1 MRIRLTKQAANSVD
15 KASCVSGR
23 VLRLLIR
30 STLEAANPVRNSAG
44 IDNEAASSMT
54 RVAEDDE
61 TQRNKQKPI
70 GVSQFTKN
78 FDVWEFGT
86 VLRTFYTGGITA
98 KITGMPLRIDNMKL
112 ILLWESLA
120 SFAAKVEEVVKVLK
134 LFNRTNCCQ
143 RSHSRQKDLK
153 ATVKNHRHV
162 KIKIRKVDHF
172 RNAFAESALVESAS
186 HIFFSCSLA
195 LQVRSK
201 LMCWWELDNHV
212 IHPYEDWFC
221 RFNGLRM
228 SKRLKE
234 VFEDVC
240 YVMSWLLWRFKNLVI
255 FGEKL
260 P

>member
-86 VLRTFYTGGITA
+86 VLRWHYGKDHGNAVEDRQYEVDFAMGITGIFCCKSGRSCA
-98 KITGMPLRIDNMKL
+98 GAEAIQSNE
-112 ILLWESLA
+112 LLST
-120 SFAAKVEEVVKVLK
+120 KVKYYKMLQ
-134 LFNRTNCCQ
+134 NCC
-143 RSHSRQKDLK
+143 
-153 ATVKNHRHV
+153 
-162 KIKIRKVDHF
+162 IYYIMF
-172 RNAFAESALVESAS
+172 ALVESAS

-228 SKRLKE
+228 SKGLKE

-240 YVMSWLLWRFKNLVI
+240 YVMSWLLWRFKNLFI